1 VRVAPREEEQMD
13 IVHAVPTESLSEKL
27 SVQRLSDRLGL
38 KQMRANVYTL
48 AEGSMSRHLHRE
60 QEELYVVLDGT
71 AMVDVDEERVKLGE
85 RDALAVPARAW
96 HRVSNVG
103 VGPMT
108 FLVVAAPPTAGDAE
122 LDKG

>member
-1 VRVAPREEEQMD
+1 MESVR
-13 IVHAVPTESLSEKL
+13 AVPTESLSEKL
-27 SVQRLSDRLGL
+27 SVQRLGDRLGL
-38 KQMRANVYTL
+38 TQMRANVFTL

-71 AMVDVDEERVKLGE
+71 AMLDVDGEHVKLGE

-103 VGPMT
+103 VGPLT

-122 LDKG
+122 IEGV

>member
-1 VRVAPREEEQMD
+1 LPREEEQMD
-13 IVHAVPTESLSEKL
+13 VVHAVPTESLSEKL
-27 SVQRLSDRLGL
+27 SVQRLSDKLGL
-38 KQMRANVYTL
+38 TQMRANVFML

-71 AMVDVDEERVKLGE
+71 AIIDVDEARHKLGE

-103 VGPMT
+103 LGPLT

-122 LDKG
+122 IEAG

>member
-1 VRVAPREEEQMD
+1 MD
-13 IVHAVPTESLSEKL
+13 IVHAAPTESLSEKL
-27 SVQRLSDRLGL
+27 SVQRLGDRLGL
-38 KQMRANVYTL
+38 TQMRANVFTL

-71 AMVDVDEERVKLGE
+71 AMVDIDEQQLKLGE

-103 VGPMT
+103 VGPLT
-108 FLVVAAPPTAGDAE
+108 FLAVAAPPTAGDAE
-122 LDKG
+122 IEGA